1 MVTNKEVQELNQK
14 MVSGIVNKT
23 GYLPSDYP
31 TVAALSRLIVPL
43 SDLEAYILLK
53 VLIKY
58 PNNPIIQY
66 KYDDIRQSYELLK
79 EFLKRSQEKRN
90 YTDEQMEEGLKGVAS
105 CKGHKYADFTPYKLN
120 FVGYTD
126 TSVTLG
132 LREYVPD
139 LPASQF
145 DAHWERLENGKSV
158 IVVPNSRIEAFL
170 KYIRTAGVVGHISP
184 VSLTNYLA
192 SLNTV
197 SQPARENPPVLVSF
211 YPTGIVNEYGH
222 DAYVIT
228 STDKELASDLWKQ
241 KDEAVKFVDTKTYP
255 DKTVVYTTKSML
267 PKLIKYCQDR
277 HMDIHTTRYPL
288 DIVPQSDS
296 AVTSNAS
303 PLPSPDSLIPKVVED
318 CLPNIPITPYPYQ
331 LEDANKLLTM
341 RRALLGHDMGCGKT
355 IITIL
360 VGMHIQEPKIVI
372 CPESLRLNW
381 KKEVERMTPDADIS
395 VVYSK
400 DLSAHIAKDWTI
412 MGYQTAAKFKDQ
424 LCVGPSTLIIDEA
437 HNIKAVDNYGKPKSA
452 RAKAIMEIAERA
464 DRLYLL
470 TGTPMPT
477 RSKDLYNILVMLHAI
492 KDVPYAFHKFGLQ
505 YCRAFQNNFGWNYN
519 GTSNREELHG
529 ILSMYMLRR
538 LKKDVLP
545 HLKKQRQFIPVDD
558 PNKEY
563 KAIEKDMM
571 STEPT
576 LAYLGKAMKG
586 RRLLSRNKIG
596 PAIDLAENFVQ
607 AEESVVIVTEFKE
620 TLDKIAAHFGNN
632 ACTICGDMTDK
643 AKEKAKEDFQSGR
656 KKVCV
661 LNIIAGGL
669 GLTLTRA
676 HNMIICD
683 YDWTPSNMVQVE
695 DRICR
700 SGQTECCNIYYLYCE
715 NALLDQAFISMITH
729 KSENVDKVVDN
740 SENTTDLETAKS
752 SNKMYYEY
760 LVAQIRKEKA
770 KGKKAAKK
778 ANKETTSSK
787 PRKANAKQ

>member
-14 MVSGIVNKT
+14 MVSGIANKT

-31 TVAALSRLIVPL
+31 MVATLSRLIVPL
-43 SDLEAYILLK
+43 TDIETYLLLK

-58 PNNPIIQY
+58 PDNPLIQY
-66 KYDDIRQSYELLK
+66 KYNDICQAYEQLK
-79 EFLKRSQEKRN
+79 AFLKRSQEKHN
-90 YTDEQMEEGLKGVAS
+90 YTDEQMDAGLKSIAA
-105 CKGHKYADFTPYKLN
+105 CKGHKYSDFTPYKLN

-126 TSVTLG
+126 TTVTLG
-132 LREYVPD
+132 LREFIPD
-139 LPASQF
+139 LPASRF
-145 DAHWERLENGKSV
+145 DAHWEKLENGKSV
-158 IVVPNSRIEAFL
+158 IVVPNTKIDEFL
-170 KYIRTAGVVGHISP
+170 KYVRTAGTVGHISP
-184 VSLTNYLA
+184 VQLTNYLA
-192 SLNTV
+192 SLNTPQSPV
-197 SQPARENPPVLVSF
+197 QAEPPIRIAI
-211 YPTGIVNEYGH
+211 YPTGITNEFGH
-222 DAYVIT
+222 DAYVVT
-228 STDKELASDLWKQ
+228 STDKALVNDLWNQ
-241 KDEAVKFVDTKTYP
+241 KNIAVKFVDTKKYP
-255 DKTVVYTTKSML
+255 DKTIVYSTKSML
-267 PKLIKYCQDR
+267 PTLIKFCQDR
-277 HMDIHTTRYPL
+277 HIEVHTNRYPIEDL
-288 DIVPQSDS
+288 QETEKPVVNPQ
-296 AVTSNAS
+296 S

-381 KKEVERMTPDADIS
+381 KKEVERMTPEAEVS

-424 LCVGPSTLIIDEA
+424 LCKGECTLIIDEA

-452 RAKAIMEIAERA
+452 RAKAIMEVAERA
-464 DRLYLL
+464 NRLYLL

-477 RSKDLYNILVMLHAI
+477 RSKDLYNILIMLHAI
-492 KDVPYAFHKFGLQ
+492 DNVPYAFHRYGLQ
-505 YCRAFQNNFGWNYN
+505 FCRAFQNNFGWNYN
-519 GTSNREELHG
+519 GTSNREELHKM
-529 ILSMYMLRR
+529 LSKYMLRR

-545 HLKKQRQFIPVDD
+545 HLTKQRQFIPVDD

-571 STEPT
+571 ATEPT

-620 TLDKIAAHFGNN
+620 TLEKIAAHFGNN

-661 LNIIAGGL
+661 LNVIAGGL

-740 SENTTDLETAKS
+740 SENTTDLEAAKS

-760 LVAQIRKEKA
+760 LVAQIKKEKN
-770 KGKKAAKK
+770 KRKKASKK
-778 ANKETTSSK
+778 KTATS
-787 PRKANAKQ
+787 